1 MISSIDS
8 ISSFKI
14 LAYLINLLETN
25 KTLGMQLESIERI
38 SYIVNFMS
46 IGTKTEP
53 ERIDANKTAAHSG
66 LLSEIIEILSYFKK
80 KFRIKTGYD
89 EDKETL
95 EDRISTLEKHDKW
108 QYNEITKI
116 SQGIDD
122 IKDALLKDNIEKKR
136 KSILDFCSSLSNN
149 QKQNNEAF
157 NDIFRTYAEYEQILK
172 DNKLENG
179 QAEESMKFI
188 REKYQEKLRNGEFN
202 I

>member
-1 MISSIDS
+1 MGVIEYATQINY
-8 ISSFKI
+8 I
-14 LAYLINLLETN
+14 LVI
-25 KTLGMQLESIERI
+25 LGFFAILFAI
-38 SYIVNFMS
+38 
-46 IGTKTEP
+46 K
-53 ERIDANKTAAHSG
+53 
-66 LLSEIIEILSYFKK
+66 EIIEIFSYFKK
-80 KFRIKTGYD
+80 KFRIKTGAD

-95 EDRISTLEKHDKW
+95 EERIATLEKHDRW
-108 QYNEITKI
+108 QYNEISKI
-116 SQGIDD
+116 SKGIED

-157 NDIFRTYAEYEQILK
+157 NDIFRTYVEYEKILK

-188 REKYQEKLRNGEFN
+188 REKYQEKLRNGELN

>member
-1 MISSIDS
+1 MNAIENLTQIN
-8 ISSFKI
+8 
-14 LAYLINLLETN
+14 YLIVI
-25 KTLGMQLESIERI
+25 LGFFAILFAI
-38 SYIVNFMS
+38 
-46 IGTKTEP
+46 K
-53 ERIDANKTAAHSG
+53 
-66 LLSEIIEILSYFKK
+66 EIIEIISYFKK
-80 KFRIKTGYD
+80 KFRIKTGYE

-95 EDRISTLEKHDKW
+95 EERISTLEEHDKW
-108 QYNEITKI
+108 QYNEISKI
-116 SQGIDD
+116 SKGIDD
-122 IKDALLKDNIEKKR
+122 IKDTLLKDNIEKKR

-157 NDIFRTYAEYEQILK
+157 NDIFRTYVEYEQILK